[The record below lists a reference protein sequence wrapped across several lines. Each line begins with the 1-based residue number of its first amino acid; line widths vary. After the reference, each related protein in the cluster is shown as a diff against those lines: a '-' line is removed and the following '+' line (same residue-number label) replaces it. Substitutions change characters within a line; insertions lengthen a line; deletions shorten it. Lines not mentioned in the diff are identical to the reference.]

1 MSATVLFAGVIQ
13 LAGCYAAI
21 SSGSNGVKFISQ
33 KLEKEERVARAA
45 ANAFA
50 EQNKVKVAI
59 NLIKLDKPIV
69 TICQHDEAWVP
80 AVLDSESFKLLT
92 DFGKEGVANISLKGT
107 AEQAKNLAN
116 SFALMQGYTF
126 HEEIGASFMK
136 VEESK
141 SKK

>member
-1 MSATVLFAGVIQ
+1 
-13 LAGCYAAI
+13 
-21 SSGSNGVKFISQ
+21 VKFISQ